1 MKRIAS
7 AARVQAKPT
16 TFCSFFPSFPQAGK
30 IKDEGTE
37 LFKEKRF
44 KEALE
49 KYEEAQEYV
58 EHDEAVQVRAT
69 TTSSP
74 CHFPAPLSRIPL
86 SPSLQ
91 VRTTPPPPPPCEPP
105 FPLSSALAE
114 RAVPVAPPGY
124 PTVVW
129 LFPTPISFCW

>member
-1 MKRIAS
+1 L
-7 AARVQAKPT
+7 
-16 TFCSFFPSFPQAGK
+16 FPSFPQAGK

-69 TTSSP
+69 
-74 CHFPAPLSRIPL
+74 
-86 SPSLQ
+86 
-91 VRTTPPPPPPCEPP
+91 PPPPPPCHSP
-105 FPLSSALAE
+105 FPLSCALAE
-114 RAVPVAPPGY
+114 RAVPVAPPAY
-124 PTVVW
+124 PTVH
-129 LFPTPISFCW
+129 